1 MIYFDTDFLVN
12 FLIEQDSKKHQLTR
26 TIFKEANTKN
36 DVFISLLCVQETVFV
51 LGKLGVDTE
60 KIESIIQDFWKYNPV
75 NYSIKH
81 FDRAV
86 ELSKLIGFKHINDCL
101 HTAVAETYC
110 DELYTFNQ
118 DDFKKIRKYTSF
130 KINIL

>member
-26 TIFKEANTKN
+26 TIFKEANRRN
-36 DVFISLLCVQETVFV
+36 DVFISLLCAQETVFV

-86 ELSKLIGFKHINDCL
+86 ELSKAIGFKHINDCL
-101 HTAVAETYC
+101 HTAVAEIYC

-118 DDFKKIRKYTSF
+118 DDFKKIKRYTSL